1 MNLERW
7 GQLVMATTALDYRM
21 AIHQV
26 APKENM
32 KSEELAKFSSS
43 SFKCNIRFFV
53 KSLHAVISTDDPGVT
68 GYSHPKE

>member
-7 GQLVMATTALDYRM
+7 GQLVMATTALDYTM
-21 AIHQV
+21 TIHQV

-32 KSEELAKFSSS
+32 KSEELAKFFSS
-43 SFKCNIRFFV
+43 SFKCNICFFV
-53 KSLHAVISTDDPGVT
+53 KSLHAVISTDDSGVT